1 MDITAAAACLTVADP
16 ARSTD
21 FYTRQFGFECVQDLR
36 EKGRTV
42 RAVLRH
48 GDATLLIASGDPETS
63 RTGHAALYLFVA
75 SAREAH
81 QALAAAG
88 AEVADVALTTY
99 GMEEFHLRD
108 PDGHV
113 IAIGSPAVQL
123 A

>member
-1 MDITAAAACLTVADP
+1 MNITTAAACLTVADP

-48 GDATLLIASGDPETS
+48 GEATLLIARGDPATS
-63 RTGHAALYLFVA
+63 RSDAAALYLFVA
-75 SAREAH
+75 SAREAQH
-81 QALAAAG
+81 ELAAAG
-88 AEVADVALTTY
+88 IEVADVALTAY
-99 GMEEFHLRD
+99 GMEECRLRD
-108 PDGHV
+108 PDGNV